1 MDENKNTQ
9 VNLPESTDACAKC
22 DGGACSCP
30 SDIGRCNL
38 TSTNWLDDVPDNDFD
53 IVEVLFKNTRRGF
66 YRNSAHIP
74 LKQNPNVLKPPRLEE
89 LCNHFGLTPDFIA
102 ARCKKWYGGGDHYHD
117 ARFDAAAAYLC
128 MVVGEQMG

>member
-74 LKQNPNVLKPPRLEE
+74 LKQGDWVAVEASPGHDIGRVGLTGRLVKNQMKRVNLRKDAERPTWNAMSRLKP
-89 LCNHFGLTPDFIA
+89 
-102 ARCKKWYGGGDHYHD
+102 AR
-117 ARFDAAAAYLC
+117 RIR
-128 MVVGEQMG
+128 